1 MAKFTLSIEDDFDFD
16 LFGFCSH
23 YTDYR
28 ACWAINEG
36 LDLKLVKSDE
46 SFMVSGKKG
55 EILSAH
61 SFYEWFDKEN
71 LLTYY
76 LIKNKDGVHFLIP
89 ELSQIDYFLIV
100 KESGVIAPT
109 EFLAK
114 LKQTPGV
121 LTGFHFDPFELKSA
135 KHLIF

>member
-28 ACWAINEG
+28 ACWAINEA
-36 LDLKLVKSDE
+36 LDLRLEKSDE

-55 EILSAH
+55 DVVSAH
-61 SFYEWFDKEN
+61 SFYEWYDEDN
-71 LLTYY
+71 LINYY
-76 LIKNKDGVHFLIP
+76 LIKNKNGIHFLVP
-89 ELSQIDYFLIV
+89 ELSQIDYFLVV
-100 KESGVIAPT
+100 KESGAIETDA
-109 EFLAK
+109 FLSK
-114 LKQTPGV
+114 LKQTAGV
-121 LTGFHFDPFELKSA
+121 LTAFHYDPFELKSA